1 MSGISERVIV
11 YIDGFNLYFGLRSKG
26 WKKYYWLNLK
36 EFSRSLLAPTQILV
50 HTKYFTSKIS
60 KPHAK
65 SRRQA
70 AFLSA
75 LDTLTD
81 FTIYYG
87 RYQSFLE
94 TCRNCGHTHIVDN
107 EKKSDVNIATQLIVD
122 AFQDHYDTAIL
133 VSADSDLVPP
143 ILAVQELFPNKL
155 IKVAFPPERSSFELK
170 SVVKTSFTIY
180 ESKFRNN
187 QFPDMVKLPSGHM
200 ISRPESWR

>member
-1 MSGISERVIV
+1 MIV

-26 WKKYYWLNLK
+26 WKKYYWLNLQA
-36 EFSRSLLAPTQILV
+36 FSQSLLTSTQTLG

-60 KPHAK
+60 KPYAK

-75 LDTLTD
+75 LGTLAN

-87 RYQSFLE
+87 RYQSFPA

-107 EKKSDVNIATQLIVD
+107 EKKSDVNLATQLIVD

-143 ILAVQELFPNKL
+143 ILAVQELFPNKI

-187 QFPDMVKLPSGHM
+187 QFPDRVILPSGHT
-200 ISRPESWR
+200 IFRPESWR

>member
-1 MSGISERVIV
+1 MTGKSERVIV

-36 EFSRSLLAPTQILV
+36 EFSRSLLTPTQLLV

-60 KPHAK
+60 KPYAK

-75 LDTLTD
+75 LGTLTD

-94 TCRNCGHTHIVDN
+94 TCRNCGRTHIVDN
-107 EKKSDVNIATQLIVD
+107 EKKSDVNIATQLLMD
-122 AFQDHYDTAIL
+122 AFLDRYDTAIL
-133 VSADSDLVPP
+133 ISADSDLVPP
-143 ILAVQELFPNKL
+143 IIAVQEIFPKKY
-155 IKVAFPPERSSFELK
+155 IKVAFPPERSSFELR
-170 SVVKTSFTIY
+170 SVVKTCFTIY
-180 ESKFRNN
+180 ENKYRNN
-187 QFPDMVKLPSGHM
+187 QFPDIIKLPSGHN
-200 ISRPESWR
+200 ISRPTSWR